1 MNFKKSTFIYLILIL
16 AALAAVI
23 ISGGCGGAAI
33 ITRAARAEATP
44 TSRIITE
51 ARLPSGF

>member
-23 ISGGCGGAAI
+23 ISGGGDLNEPDNYRNAI
-33 ITRAARAEATP
+33 VNEIAE
-44 TSRIITE
+44 
-51 ARLPSGF
+51 RLSD